1 MREGFKES
9 RVVVGELNSQIEDS
23 LLGVRVVKSFANE
36 KIEQKKFKEIFGSKK
51 VLETQRLYRQTY
63 LLNIDYDDKLAF
75 DTEWIIGDGAGAYV
89 GDAIVGATYII

>member
-1 MREGFKES
+1 MKFLDKKN
-9 RVVVGELNSQIEDS
+9 LIT
-23 LLGVRVVKSFANE
+23 
-36 KIEQKKFKEIFGSKK
+36 ICKKFKEIFGSKK

-89 GDAIVGATYII
+89 GDAIVGSTYII